1 MTKRATRSLKVSSA
15 GINEV
20 KNALLKVESKV
31 ALADELDISRAT
43 IHKFIAGKAI
53 ARENFHKIC
62 QKLQLPWQDIVDLPQ
77 EKESFG
83 EDLTEYKDF
92 DFDAL
97 VQEVR
102 QKGHAQIQSK
112 CGIMRALDMSQP
124 IALNDIYT
132 NVNILEKISARQR
145 LEVRE
150 LLKVCVT
157 DVERPNLGIIIQ
169 ERMLGVEAVKQYSNL
184 IVLGKP
190 GAGKTTFLKH
200 IAIQCNSGQMLA
212 NLVPIFIT
220 LKDFAETEQ
229 QLSLLEYIIEQFSA
243 YGITDAKVAEQLLSQ
258 GRMLILLDGLDEV
271 KEIDSQR
278 VLNSVISC
286 FTQFHAN
293 RFIITCRIA
302 AKEYTFKDFNEVEIA
317 DFDESDIISF
327 ANKWFAAKSSAKNKI
342 FLQKLRT
349 NVSIRELATNPLLLT
364 LLCLV
369 FEELSDFPMNR
380 SDLYK
385 EGLDILL
392 KKWDAKRNI
401 DRSQTYKKLSI
412 QHKKDLL
419 SQIALITFERGEYF
433 FSQEKIEQCIADYI
447 SHLPDVNTDIPTL
460 QLDSAAVLKSI
471 EAQHGLLVERAQ
483 GIYSFSHLTFQEY
496 FTAREIVTSSNPQV
510 LKQALNQL
518 VNRINEKRWREVFFL
533 TAGMLRNA
541 DYLLLLIKQKIDK
554 LLSKDTQLQAFVT
567 WTNEKSRAVS
577 VCYKPAIVRAFYF
590 DLAVARILAIASSLD
605 LARLLDHK
613 LTRNLEHTL
622 SLDLALD
629 RTLALDQIV
638 ERSLEPSL
646 VFESVVERAITYAH
660 GYEPL
665 LEQLQQLKGQLPQ
678 LGTDKK
684 QFSKWWKANGAAW
697 LEQLRDATISER
709 NIGNNWQFNE
719 QQKEV
724 LKQYYEANI
733 LLVECLNSNY
743 YVTRKVRSQIEN
755 TLLLPAQGGRGA
767 EGQKAQGVKGENY
780 KFGIRN

>member
-1 MTKRATRSLKVSSA
+1 MTKRARRSLKVSSV
-15 GINEV
+15 GINQA
-20 KNALLKVESKV
+20 KNALLNCESKV
-31 ALADELDISRAT
+31 ALAEELKISRAT
-43 IHKFIAGKAI
+43 IHKFFAGGAI

-77 EKESFG
+77 EKEFFD
-83 EDLTEYKDF
+83 EDLTKYKDF

-102 QKGHAQIQSK
+102 QKGHAQIQTK

-150 LLKVCVT
+150 LLKVSVA

-200 IAIQCNSGQMLA
+200 IAIGCNSGQMLA

-229 QLSLLEYIIEQFSA
+229 QLSLLEYITEQFSA

-302 AKEYTFKDFNEVEIA
+302 AKEYTFKDFTEVEIA

-327 ANKWFAAKSSAKNKI
+327 ANKWFATKSSAKSKI
-342 FLQKLRT
+342 FIQKLQT

-392 KKWDAKRNI
+392 KKWDSKRNI
-401 DRSQTYKKLSI
+401 ERSQIYKKLSV

-419 SQIALITFERGEYF
+419 SQIALITFEQGEYF
-433 FSQEKIEQCIADYI
+433 FSQEKIEQYIADYI
-447 SHLPDVNTDIPTL
+447 SHLPDVNIDKPTL

-567 WTNEKSRAVS
+567 WINEKSRAVS

-590 DLAVARILAIASSLD
+590 DLAVARILTITSSLD
-605 LARLLDHK
+605 LARLLNPN
-613 LTRNLEHTL
+613 LTRALEHTL

-638 ERSLEPSL
+638 ERSPQPSP

-684 QFSKWWKANGAAW
+684 QFLKWWKANGAAW
-697 LEQLRDATISER
+697 LEQLREAMICER
-709 NIGNNWQFNE
+709 NIGNNWQFNK

-724 LKQYYEANI
+724 LKQYYEANL

-767 EGQKAQGVKGENY
+767 EEQRSFRMRG
-780 KFGIRN
+780 